1 MSKTISNRFIR
12 LWEKGLLYIILASIV
27 YAVYSLSTNVG
38 VMDWRKELT
47 YFNYIKT
54 SLVDYNMFPYLWWEK
69 LNNIDW
75 YPAISAT
82 AVFIAI
88 PETPVFSPI
97 IPLIMIM
104 SVVGFIKLYMF
115 LIFII
120 GVVGVVKLKKR
131 LNWNDIQFRTYCTM
145 YLFSPIIMQHLAIGF
160 SPWIN
165 LFLFPW
171 FIYFLA
177 EKKVMK
183 SAIGIAGTLALALL
197 QGGIYIFIW
206 FMMIFLL
213 YSLISL
219 ITERNWEIALRIILV
234 PLFAL
239 LLALVRIYSTANAYA
254 DFTRVWFETNGYNPF
269 NFLFY
274 ALIPTV
280 TIEPIDLLFWTDLF
294 MIGIPQHDGGIFWG
308 LIVIMVLV
316 MVFRF
321 KEIFKKD
328 KKSQSRIN
336 YKAMFFTATI
346 IFIFSFF
353 SVWAAIMRTIQSLI
367 YLPFFESIK
376 NYGFRWA
383 IPAYLGFTLVLANN
397 IEKIWL
403 VLSDWLKTKIW
414 INIKTVAI
422 ILFKV
427 AVLGLGVVW
436 LVLLFLKNQILDQF
450 KNVIS
455 IAFNGEAFAFIRNR
469 MEGMDQKNLEFYFLK
484 AENLYSVIQQWIL
497 ITFIFLF
504 MIVVFALIFKINRN
518 KTAIIIEKYP
528 FLKFEMLLAIPLLF
542 SMSMWTKLAI
552 SVPYSDFPV
561 QTVESPTVI
570 VGGDSLYSV
579 PKISVTPKEMI
590 IKQEVKKQPY
600 GYKFPK
606 ILARDSKYLL
616 VKTKN
621 AVLFSVQNE
630 LMIKPLDNEE
640 IIVTFKTKTINRTLL
655 ITLISWLGSIIFFI
669 VSNLRSKKL
678 RDS

>member
-38 VMDWRKELT
+38 VMDWRKEVT

-54 SLVDYNMFPYLWWEK
+54 SLVDYNMFPYFWWEK
-69 LNNIDW
+69 LTNIDW
-75 YPAISAT
+75 YPPISAT

-131 LNWNDIQFRTYCTM
+131 LNWNDIQFRTYCAM

-219 ITERNWEIALRIILV
+219 ITERNWDIALRIILV

-269 NFLFY
+269 NFLFF

-280 TIEPIDLLFWTDLF
+280 TIKPIDLLFWTDLF
-294 MIGIPQHDGGIFWG
+294 RIGIPQHDGGIFWG

-321 KEIFKKD
+321 KEIFKKGT
-328 KKSQSRIN
+328 KSQNTIN
-336 YKAMFFTATI
+336 YLAMFFTATI

-397 IEKIWL
+397 TEKIWL
-403 VLSDWLKTKIW
+403 VLSDWLKTMRWK
-414 INIKTVAI
+414 NIKTLAI

-455 IAFNGEAFAFIRNR
+455 IAFNGEAFAFIRDR

-518 KTAIIIEKYP
+518 KTAIIIENYP
-528 FLKFEMLLAIPLLF
+528 FLKFEMLLVIPLLF

-552 SVPYSDFPV
+552 SVPYTDFPV
-561 QTVESPTVI
+561 QTVESPTII
-570 VGGDSLYSV
+570 VEGDSLYSA

-590 IKQEVKKQPY
+590 IKPEVEKQPY

-621 AVLFSVQNE
+621 AVLFNVQNQ

-669 VSNLRSKKL
+669 VSNFRSKKL
-678 RDS
+678 RG

>member
-1 MSKTISNRFIR
+1 MSYRIVW
-12 LWEKGLLYIILASIV
+12 LWEKGLLYIMLTGIV

-38 VMDWRKELT
+38 VLDWRKEVT

-54 SLVDYNMFPYLWWEK
+54 SLVDYNMFPYFWWEK
-69 LNNIDW
+69 LTNIDW
-75 YPAISAT
+75 YPPIRAT
-82 AVFIAI
+82 AAFIAI

-104 SVVGFIKLYMF
+104 SVIGFIKLYMF
-115 LIFII
+115 LMFII

-131 LNWNDIQFRTYCTM
+131 LKWNDIQFRTYCAM
-145 YLFSPIIMQHLAIGF
+145 YLFSPIIMQHLAVGY

-171 FIYFLA
+171 FVFFLA
-177 EKKVMK
+177 EKNKLR
-183 SAIGIAGTLALALL
+183 SSIGVAGTMAFVLL
-197 QGGIYIFIW
+197 QGGVYTFIW
-206 FMMIFLL
+206 FMMIFIL
-213 YSLISL
+213 YSFLCLI
-219 ITERNWEIALRIILV
+219 IDGKWQIILQMAIV
-234 PLFAL
+234 PLLVL

-254 DFTRVWFETNGYNPF
+254 DFTRVWFETSGYNPF

-280 TIEPIDLLFWTDLF
+280 TIKPIDLLFWTDLF
-294 MIGIPQHDGGIFWG
+294 RIGIPQHDGGIFWG

-321 KEIFKKD
+321 KEIFKKGS
-328 KKSQSRIN
+328 KSQNTIN
-336 YKAMFFTATI
+336 YMAMFFTAAI

-353 SVWAAIMRTIQSLI
+353 SVWAVIMRTIQSLI
-367 YLPFFESIK
+367 YIPFFESIK
-376 NYGFRWA
+376 NYGFRWV

-397 IEKIWL
+397 TEKIWL

-427 AVLGLGVVW
+427 AILGLGVVW
-436 LVLLFLKNQILDQF
+436 LVLLFFKNQILDQF

-469 MEGMDQKNLEFYFLK
+469 MEGMDQNNLEFYFLK

-497 ITFIFLF
+497 IIFIFLF

-570 VGGDSLYSV
+570 VGGDSLYSA

-590 IKQEVKKQPY
+590 IKQEVEKQPY

-621 AVLFSVQNE
+621 AVLFNVQNE

-655 ITLISWLGSIIFFI
+655 ITIISWLGSIIFFI
-669 VSNLRSKKL
+669 VSNFRSKKL